1 MTLKEQKHKPNWLLR
16 WLLGVSL
23 AVHLVLLG
31 QIAGLYNAR
40 SLVFIDL
47 ALRNISKSFS
57 RDIPRPR
64 LRPKDKLKPHETRK
78 LKAVKPVPHFK
89 PLVLDPADKDMPDG
103 IGASLSSPEIPGLKG
118 IGADAADRAFTSA
131 RDYLELVK
139 NSIQRAKRYPQPAR
153 TRQIEGRVS
162 LQFIVGQDGS
172 LKDVRVIGPCP
183 HEILNEAAL
192 TAIRDASPFPRP
204 PPRFFKGDVPLKIVI
219 AFELTLF

>member
-23 AVHLVLLG
+23 AIHLVLLG

-47 ALRNISKSFS
+47 ALRNMSKPFF

-64 LRPKDKLKPHETRK
+64 LRPRNKVKPHETRK
-78 LKAVKPVPHFK
+78 LKTVRSIPHFK
-89 PLVLDPADKDMPDG
+89 PLVLDPADKDMSDG
-103 IGASLSSPEIPGLKG
+103 IEASLSSPEIPGLQG
-118 IGADAADRAFTSA
+118 VGAAVVDRAFTSA

-139 NSIQRAKRYPQPAR
+139 NSIQRAKRYPQSAR
-153 TRQIEGRVS
+153 ARQIEGRVT

-172 LKDVRVIGPCP
+172 LKDVRVLGPCP
-183 HEILNEAAL
+183 HGILNEAAL
-192 TAIRDASPFPRP
+192 RAIRDASPFPRP
-204 PPRFFKGDVPLKIVI
+204 PSRFFKGDLPLKIVI
-219 AFELTLF
+219 AFELTHF

>member
-78 LKAVKPVPHFK
+78 LKAVKPVP
-89 PLVLDPADKDMPDG
+89 
-103 IGASLSSPEIPGLKG
+103 
-118 IGADAADRAFTSA
+118 
-131 RDYLELVK
+131 
-139 NSIQRAKRYPQPAR
+139 
-153 TRQIEGRVS
+153 
-162 LQFIVGQDGS
+162 
-172 LKDVRVIGPCP
+172 
-183 HEILNEAAL
+183 
-192 TAIRDASPFPRP
+192 PF
-204 PPRFFKGDVPLKIVI
+204 
-219 AFELTLF
+219 